1 MECGLLPLENFF
13 VDVVAEDGEEEFE
26 LPVGEAWGGVAWDVL
41 GALGVSDGGED
52 GVEGVFGDGEGA
64 GHDVVY
70 YHHAEDVAEEE
81 SQLRGALAAFYP
93 QRMIGMGLLPPRL
106 WC

>member
-1 MECGLLPLENFF
+1 MQGGLLPFEKFL

-26 LPVGEAWGGVAWDVL
+26 LPVREAWGGVARDGL
-41 GALGVSDGGED
+41 GAVGVADEGED
-52 GVEGVFGDGEGA
+52 GVQGVFGDGEGA

-81 SQLRGALAAFYP
+81 FELGGALVEV
-93 QRMIGMGLLPPRL
+93 
-106 WC
+106 